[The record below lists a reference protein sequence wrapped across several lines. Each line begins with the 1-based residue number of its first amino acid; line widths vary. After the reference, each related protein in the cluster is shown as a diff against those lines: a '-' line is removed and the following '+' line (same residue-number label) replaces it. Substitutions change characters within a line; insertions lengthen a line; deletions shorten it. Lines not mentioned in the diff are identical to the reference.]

1 MAEKFLFDHDF
12 DTGASVLRK
21 RPKAEVYEAADLE
34 AARADARAEG
44 ERRGRELAAQ
54 EVEGFNLIRPDLNIK
69 PLKLHLQIVQFSPF
83 EQELKT
89 AGPSPTSLVL
99 HG

>member
-1 MAEKFLFDHDF
+1 MVAQ
-12 DTGASVLRK
+12 
-21 RPKAEVYEAADLE
+21 LE
-34 AARADARAEG
+34 EMRI
-44 ERRGRELAAQ
+44 AAQ
-54 EVEGFNLIRPDLNIK
+54 EVEGFNLIRPGLNIK

-89 AGPSPTSLVL
+89 VGPSPTSLVL

>member
-1 MAEKFLFDHDF
+1 MVAQ
-12 DTGASVLRK
+12 
-21 RPKAEVYEAADLE
+21 LE
-34 AARADARAEG
+34 EMRI
-44 ERRGRELAAQ
+44 AAQ
-54 EVEGFNLIRPDLNIK
+54 EVEGFNLIRPNLNIK

-83 EQELKT
+83 ERELKT

>member
-1 MAEKFLFDHDF
+1 MVAQ
-12 DTGASVLRK
+12 
-21 RPKAEVYEAADLE
+21 LE
-34 AARADARAEG
+34 EMR
-44 ERRGRELAAQ
+44 
-54 EVEGFNLIRPDLNIK
+54 VEGFNLIRQDLNIK

>member
-1 MAEKFLFDHDF
+1 MVAQ
-12 DTGASVLRK
+12 
-21 RPKAEVYEAADLE
+21 LE
-34 AARADARAEG
+34 EMRI
-44 ERRGRELAAQ
+44 AAQ
-54 EVEGFNLIRPDLNIK
+54 EVEGFNLIRPGLNIK
-69 PLKLHLQIVQFSPF
+69 PFHLQIVQFSPF